1 MLLDRKSTRLN
12 SSHSQISY
20 AVFCLKKKVASVVN
34 PDAVVVEGPGYTG
47 PVRRGDVIRAVV
59 FDAGN
64 TLVRMNY
71 VAISR
76 ELATLGVR
84 ATPAEVQRA
93 EWQARVRLDTEVFA
107 RAPGAS
113 TESRSSG
120 AHYVRLILEALG
132 VSDASVVEAVG
143 GWGRAGQRPRG
154 VFCVAGPGGRAPRR
168 VWGGRVRLDTE
179 VFARA
184 PGASTESRS
193 SGAHYVRLILE
204 ALGVSDASVVEAVV
218 EWRRSYNAPRGLF
231 DVADPVAEPALRLVR
246 DRGLTAGVVSNS
258 NGTIRSIL
266 QALGLLPYLAFV
278 LDSAEVGVEKPDP
291 RIFRLAVEQ
300 ARVAPREAVYVGEL
314 DSVDVR
320 GARAARLDAILLDPA
335 GLWGARDCP
344 EAPYVLAAVRL
355 ILDAR

>member
-1 MLLDRKSTRLN
+1 L
-12 SSHSQISY
+12 
-20 AVFCLKKKVASVVN
+20 AVASVVN

-71 VAISR
+71 VAISG

-120 AHYVRLILEALG
+120 AHYA
-132 VSDASVVEAVG
+132 
-143 GWGRAGQRPRG
+143 
-154 VFCVAGPGGRAPRR
+154 
-168 VWGGRVRLDTE
+168 
-179 VFARA
+179 
-184 PGASTESRS
+184 
-193 SGAHYVRLILE
+193 RLILE

-231 DVADPVAEPALRLVR
+231 DVADPMAEPALRLVR

-300 ARVAPREAVYVGEL
+300 ARVAPREAVYVGDL
-314 DSVDVR
+314 YSVDVR
-320 GARAARLDAILLDPA
+320 GARAAGLDAILLDPA
-335 GLWGARDCP
+335 GLWGARDCRK
-344 EAPYVLAAVRL
+344 APDVLAAVRL